1 MEPDQTDHLIDLVAE
16 ALERAPE
23 ERRAFLD
30 AECGA
35 NEALRIE
42 VESLIGQEEVA
53 GEFLQTPAFAQA
65 GKNLYDLEAGN
76 LKPGA
81 TLGDCQII
89 RLLGEGGMGE
99 VYLAEDTGLER
110 LVAVKLLKTQ
120 LDDDMLL
127 RRFRHERK
135 VLAGLTHPNIA
146 RLYGGAIT
154 PDGRS
159 YLVMEYVDGERL
171 DRYCVTRDIPVTE
184 RLALFR
190 KVCAAVVYAHQNLVV
205 HRDLKPANIR
215 VTAEGE
221 PKLLDFGIAKL
232 LDPEGGIGTQADPTV
247 TLSAAMTP
255 EYASPEQLRG
265 EKITTTTD
273 VYSLGVVL
281 CELLTG
287 ERPYRVNSRRPD
299 ELARAICEQPPERP
313 STMVGRRTATTGEMT
328 AGAENPARLRR
339 RLEGDLDNI
348 VTMALRKEPSR
359 RYDSVAQFSEDVL
372 RHCEGLP
379 VIARKDTLG
388 YRAGKFVRRNK
399 VGVGATTLVVLALL
413 AGLLATIWQAR
424 VARQERDRAQVARLA
439 AEASRKQAESALQQA
454 TTAQKQT
461 QQINDFLQKI
471 LGSASPA
478 KLGKDAKVIQVLDA
492 ASANVDE
499 ALANEPEVLAQV
511 QQTLGSTYGNLGLVK
526 IAEQHYR
533 ASLAILR
540 RLYGREDG
548 RTVDGELA
556 LATALL
562 YQNGFEETEPL
573 LLHVADWLRR
583 QPANEDLRLA
593 KTLSHLGFCFTYTHR
608 FQEAESSF
616 DESLVLYAKSEGE
629 ESLDYASNLGQRG
642 NLKREAGDLEG
653 AITAMRRQLAILN
666 RIAPENNK
674 VVIAEINLCSTLIE
688 AGKFSDAEA
697 MSESLKRD
705 CRRIVGENDNMLYTN
720 VLFVSE
726 LLDFEHGDFA
736 KVVTEGRNVLDR
748 FNAYLSREEF
758 FVVTADYVLG
768 ASLTRTGRAAEGEP
782 LLRAALTDFNP
793 VKRALFLV
801 YGNAETALG
810 DCLLAQRRYAE
821 AEPLLLKGYD
831 ELRKRWG
838 EPDPMSQAAARRLQA
853 FYTSWNKPDQA
864 KQFVG
869 QAAPVPSGSP

>member
-1 MEPDQTDHLIDLVAE
+1 MEPDQTDRLIDLVAD
-16 ALERAPE
+16 ALERTPE

-42 VESLIGQEEVA
+42 VQSLIGQAEVA
-53 GEFLQTPAFAQA
+53 GGFLQTPAFAQE
-65 GKNLYDLEAGN
+65 GKHLHDLEAGT
-76 LKPGA
+76 LKPGD

-99 VYLAEDTGLER
+99 VYLAQDTKLER

-120 LDDDMLL
+120 LDDDMLV

-146 RLYGGAIT
+146 RLYGGAT
-154 PDGRS
+154 TSEGRS
-159 YLVMEYVDGERL
+159 YLIIEHIDGERL
-171 DRYCVTRDIPVTE
+171 DRYCAARDLPLTE

-190 KVCAAVVYAHQNLVV
+190 KVCAAVAYAHQNLVI

-221 PKLLDFGIAKL
+221 PKLLDFGVAKL
-232 LDPEGGIGTQADPTV
+232 LDPEGGAGTRADPTV

-265 EKITTTTD
+265 ETITTTTD

-281 CELLTG
+281 YELLTG
-287 ERPYRVNSRRPD
+287 ERPYRVNGRRPD
-299 ELARAICEQPPERP
+299 ELARAICEQPPDRP
-313 STMVGRRTATTGEMT
+313 STMVGRRTATTGEKT
-328 AGAENPARLRR
+328 AGGETQARLRR

-359 RYDSVAQFSEDVL
+359 RYDSVAQFSEDVR

-379 VIARKDTLG
+379 VVARKDTLG
-388 YRAGKFVRRNK
+388 YRVGKFVQRNK
-399 VGVGATTLVVLALL
+399 VGVGAAAVVVFALL

-424 VARQERDRAQVARLA
+424 VARQERDRAQVAQMA
-439 AEASRKQAESALQQA
+439 AEVSRKQAESALERA
-454 TTAQKQT
+454 TVAQRQT

-511 QQTLGSTYGNLGLVK
+511 QQTLGSTYSNLGMVK

-540 RLYGREDG
+540 RLYGEQDG
-548 RTVDGELA
+548 RTVDAELA

-562 YQNGFEETEPL
+562 YQNDFEETEPL
-573 LLHVADWLRR
+573 LLHVIDWLRR

-616 DESLVLYAKSEGE
+616 NESLALYARSAGE
-629 ESLDYASNLGQRG
+629 ESIGYASTLGQFG
-642 NLKREAGDLEG
+642 LLKRESGDLGG
-653 AITAMRRQLAILN
+653 AITATRSQLAILN
-666 RIAPENNK
+666 RIAPDNNK
-674 VVIAEINLCSTLIE
+674 VVVAEINLCSALIE
-688 AGKFSDAEA
+688 ARKFSDAETLL
-697 MSESLKRD
+697 ESAKRD

-720 VLFVSE
+720 VLFMSE

-736 KVVTEGRNVLDR
+736 KVATEGKNILER
-748 FNAYLSREEF
+748 FSAYLSRDEF
-758 FVVTADYVLG
+758 FVVTADYLLG
-768 ASLTRTGRAAEGEP
+768 ASLTRSGHAVEGEA
-782 LLRAALTDFNP
+782 LLRMALTNFNP

-810 DCLLAQRRYAE
+810 DCLLAQKRYAE
-821 AEPLLLKGYD
+821 AESLLLTGYHK
-831 ELRKRWG
+831 LQQ
-838 EPDPMSQAAARRLQA
+838 DPNEQVASLAASVRLHDLYTDWNRPADAERFAVGGARQDSTR
-853 FYTSWNKPDQA
+853 P
-864 KQFVG
+864 
-869 QAAPVPSGSP
+869 